1 MSECLFYICY
11 YVVQLLLRC
20 SDFCIYAVDVDEA
33 VNIIFR
39 ILKRVNHLLYLV
51 IRVFHMYQIRRD
63 YEQAGDPQN
72 KKYDL
77 GAAGQ
82 KEQDKEACGNSEYTL
97 NTRLQLFTF
106 AAWALSLNASTWDFM
121 SDGSV
126 LVVFEF
132 VSSFMGV
139 PPYLHYIIS
148 VSSIRFSMKCM
159 IWING
164 FLIISPMTSA
174 TTMKLTI
181 QADI

>member
-1 MSECLFYICY
+1 MFIRLNRVAMFICLNCLVLLIRLHRHTLIILHSLSHLSHLVLHGGDLCLNVCFYICY

-20 SDFCIYAVDVDEA
+20 SDFCIYAVDVDET

-97 NTRLQLFTF
+97 NTRLQLFYICC
-106 AAWALSLNASTWDFM
+106 M
-121 SDGSV
+121 GI
-126 LVVFEF
+126 
-132 VSSFMGV
+132 VSECKHLGLYV
-139 PPYLHYIIS
+139 RWLGAGCI
-148 VSSIRFSMKCM
+148 
-159 IWING
+159 
-164 FLIISPMTSA
+164 
-174 TTMKLTI
+174 
-181 QADI
+181 